1 MSAGELRIGAAPPHR
16 WWTTFQGNRRN
27 TACAHSVHGR
37 RTRRFSCAL
46 GALCQAAR
54 REPLA
59 ERDGTVA
66 DLLDAGRLV
75 ATAAMDWKD
84 AFAGAVSGVTTR
96 FVVAPLDVVKIRLQL
111 QVIAKSRHAE
121 DRSRT
126 RYHGILQ
133 SLRLIAR
140 EEGTRSLWKGNL
152 AAELLWG
159 GYMGT
164 QFLIYRALQR
174 VLVTGQEQS
183 EIQEQGSFKSTDAL
197 CGGLAGGFA
206 TGMTYPFDLIRTRLA
221 AQPEPKVYRGLLH
234 AGTSIVEHEGAR
246 GLYRGLAPALIAV
259 VPYMG
264 IQFAVYEALKR
275 RLHIRSG
282 AKPGDS
288 GGQGRG
294 GDGGGVWG
302 HLVCGCA
309 AGCISKLLTLPLD
322 VTKKRLQISSAPT
335 EVRQRLQPSYIIQP
349 CRGSAAAGARVG
361 GLELGRSIMRTWA
374 GIFSRE
380 GLAGFF
386 RGGSPSVLKTAL
398 SSGSMSMHA
407 CASLCVLED
416 AKVGVRCRMSVSR
429 LYASPE
435 NTLETDCRFPL
446 SC

>member
-1 MSAGELRIGAAPPHR
+1 
-16 WWTTFQGNRRN
+16 
-27 TACAHSVHGR
+27 
-37 RTRRFSCAL
+37 
-46 GALCQAAR
+46 
-54 REPLA
+54 
-59 ERDGTVA
+59 
-66 DLLDAGRLV
+66 
-75 ATAAMDWKD
+75 MDWKD

-183 EIQEQGSFKSTDAL
+183 EIQEQGSLKSTDAL

-206 TGMTYPFDLIRTRLA
+206 TGVTYPFDLIRTRLA

-259 VPYMG
+259 VPYMS

-275 RLHIRSG
+275 RLHLRSG
-282 AKPGDS
+282 AKQGNS
-288 GGQGRG
+288 GGLGRG
-294 GDGGGVWG
+294 GNGGGVWG

-309 AGCISKLLTLPLD
+309 AGCISKFLTLPLD

-335 EVRQRLQPSYIIQP
+335 EVRQRLQTWCIIQP
-349 CRGSAAAGARVG
+349 GRGSVDSGARAG
-361 GLELGRSIMRTWA
+361 ELEFGRSIMRTWA
-374 GIFSRE
+374 GIFSME

-407 CASLCVLED
+407 CASLCVLAD
-416 AKVGVRCRMSVSR
+416 ANLGVWCRVRVSR
-429 LYASPE
+429 LYALAE